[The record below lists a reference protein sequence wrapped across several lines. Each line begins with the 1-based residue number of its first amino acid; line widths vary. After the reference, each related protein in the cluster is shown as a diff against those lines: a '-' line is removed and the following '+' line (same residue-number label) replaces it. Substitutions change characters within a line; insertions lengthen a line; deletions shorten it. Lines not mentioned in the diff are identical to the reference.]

1 VNGNILNSEGVHV
14 GRIEKPKF
22 PSSLKLFAT
31 IGQFING
38 FYPDEIETRVGRDS
52 D

>member
-14 GRIEKPKF
+14 GVDRIEKPKF
-22 PSSLKLFAT
+22 PSSLKFFAT

-38 FYPDEIETRVGRDS
+38 FYPDEIETRVRR
-52 D
+52 